1 MIEQKDKSF
10 KQTPQRLAIL
20 ECLKGNKSHPSAE
33 DIFHKVKKKFPTMS
47 FATVYNNLEAMKKRG
62 IIHNLTIDSERM
74 RYDPN
79 TSYHH
84 HIICVDCKKII
95 DVSVNIILHIPEEDK
110 CDFDILGNHIEF
122 YGTCPDCMQS
132 ESRTAKIQV

>member
-1 MIEQKDKSF
+1 MDNQKEKSM

-20 ECLKGNKSHPSAE
+20 ECLKGNKNHPSAE
-33 DIFHKVKKKFPTMS
+33 DIFLKVKKKFPTMS

-62 IIHNLTIDSERM
+62 SLHSLTIDSERM

-84 HIICVDCKKII
+84 HLICVDCKKII
-95 DVSVNIILHIPEEDK
+95 DVSVNIKLNIPEDQRN
-110 CDFDILGNHIEF
+110 DFDILGNHIEF
-122 YGTCPDCMQS
+122 YGTCPDCN
-132 ESRTAKIQV
+132 K